1 MKKTIIYFMAISF
14 SLTTVA
20 FAQEHEGTVKK
31 TGKAIG
37 KGAKK
42 VADKTVEIGAKG
54 VAKVQDRTYDGKVA
68 ANGRTVYITEDS
80 RYYYVDK
87 KGRRHFVQE
96 NELRD
101 KH

>member
-1 MKKTIIYFMAISF
+1 MIYFMAASF
-14 SLTTVA
+14 SLTTVVY
-20 FAQEHEGTVKK
+20 AQEHEGTVKK

-42 VADKTVEIGAKG
+42 AANKTVELGAKG
-54 VAKVQDRTYDGKVA
+54 AAKVQDRTYDGKIA
-68 ANGRTVYITEDS
+68 PNGRTVYITEDS

-96 NELRD
+96 HQLRN
-101 KH
+101 KP

>member
-1 MKKTIIYFMAISF
+1 MKKAIIYFMAVSF
-14 SLTTVA
+14 SLTTAA
-20 FAQEHEGTVKK
+20 FAQENEGTVKK
-31 TGKAIG
+31 AGKAVG

-42 VADKTVEIGAKG
+42 VANKTVEVGAKG

-68 ANGRTVYITEDS
+68 PNGRTVYITEDS

-96 NELRD
+96 HQLRD
-101 KH
+101 KP